1 MVGTELL
8 ETGQLSVAIERVAG
22 EVKARPT
29 DLAARTFYFELLCLN
44 GDLERAGKQ
53 LEVLAASNAEMI
65 GGAGIYLGAIQ
76 AEKERRQFFH
86 GGPRPRVL
94 DEPPYA
100 TAQLEAVAHYAA
112 GDSSSAARLLQTALE
127 QQGELR
133 GTLNGTQIDELT
145 DTNDLLGPFLEVVMD
160 GHYTW
165 IPWASLHLLSIAE
178 PKYLRDTVWAP
189 ATLALHSGAHGEVL
203 VFSLYVD
210 SHLHPDDV
218 KLGRRT
224 IWPVDAS
231 EFTLAY
237 GQKVVASGEID
248 CPLLQLRTLEVASCP

>member
-29 DLAARTFYFELLCLN
+29 DFAARTFYFELLCLN

-53 LEVLAASNAEMI
+53 LEVLGASNAEMI
-65 GGAGIYLGAIQ
+65 GGASIYLGAIQ

-100 TAQLEAVAHYAA
+100 TAQLEAVEHYAA

-165 IPWASLHLLSIAE
+165 IPWASLQLLSISE

-248 CPLLQLRTLEVASCP
+248 SPLLQLRTLEVASCP

>member
-22 EVKARPT
+22 EVKAKPA

-53 LEVLAASNAEMI
+53 LEVLAASNVEMV
-65 GGAGIYLGAIQ
+65 GGASVYLGAIQ
-76 AEKERRQFFH
+76 AEKERRRFFH

-94 DEPPYA
+94 DDPPYA
-100 TAQLEAVAHYAA
+100 NAQLEAVEHYAA
-112 GDSSSAARLLQTALE
+112 GDSGAAARSLQSALE
-127 QQGELR
+127 QQGGLH
-133 GTLNGTQIDELT
+133 GTLNGTQIDELG

-160 GHYTW
+160 GHYAW
-165 IPWASLHLLSIAE
+165 IPWASLQLLSISE
-178 PKYLRDTVWAP
+178 PKYLRDTVWTP

-210 SHLHPDDV
+210 SHLQTDDV

-248 CPLLQLRTLEVASCP
+248 CPILQLRTLEVASCP

>member
-8 ETGQLSVAIERVAG
+8 ETSQLSAAIERVAG
-22 EVKARPT
+22 EVRAKPAN
-29 DLAARTFYFELLCLN
+29 LAARTFYFELLCLN

-53 LEVLAASNAEMI
+53 LEVLAASNAEMV
-65 GGAGIYLGAIQ
+65 GGASVYLGAIQ
-76 AEKERRQFFH
+76 AEKERRHFFH

-94 DEPPYA
+94 DDPPYA
-100 TAQLEAVAHYAA
+100 NAQLEAVEHYAA
-112 GDSSSAARLLQTALE
+112 GDSATAAKSLQSALE
-127 QQGELR
+127 QQGELQ
-133 GTLNGTQIDELT
+133 GTLNGAQIDELS
-145 DTNDLLGPFLEVVMD
+145 DTNDLLGPFLEVAMD
-160 GHYTW
+160 GHYAW
-165 IPWASLHLLSIAE
+165 IPWASLQLLSISE
-178 PKYLRDTVWAP
+178 LKYLRDTVWTP

-210 SHLHPDDV
+210 SHLQPDDV

-224 IWPVDAS
+224 IWPVDAN

-248 CPLLQLRTLEVASCP
+248 CPILQLRTLEVASCP

>member
-22 EVKARPT
+22 EVKAKPT

-53 LEVLAASNAEMI
+53 LEVLGASNAEMI
-65 GGAGIYLGAIQ
+65 GGASIYLGAIQ

-100 TAQLEAVAHYAA
+100 KAQLEAVEHYAA
-112 GDSSSAARLLQTALE
+112 GDSASAARLLQTALE
-127 QQGELR
+127 RQGELR
-133 GTLNGTQIDELT
+133 GTLNGKQIDELT
-145 DTNDLLGPFLEVVMD
+145 DTNDLVGPFLEVVMD

-165 IPWASLHLLSIAE
+165 IPWGSLQLLSIAQ
-178 PKYLRDTVWAP
+178 PQYLRDTMWAP

-210 SHLHPDDV
+210 SHLQADDV

-248 CPLLQLRTLEVASCP
+248 CPLLQVRTLEVASCP

>member
-8 ETGQLSVAIERVAG
+8 QTGQLSVAIERVAG
-22 EVKARPT
+22 EVKAKPA

-53 LEVLAASNAEMI
+53 LEVLAASNVEMV
-65 GGAGIYLGAIQ
+65 GGASVYLGAIQ
-76 AEKERRQFFH
+76 AEKERRRFFH

-94 DEPPYA
+94 DDPPYA
-100 TAQLEAVAHYAA
+100 NAQLEAVEHYAA
-112 GDSSSAARLLQTALE
+112 GDSGAAARSLQSALE
-127 QQGELR
+127 QQGGLH
-133 GTLNGTQIDELT
+133 GTLNGTQIDELG

-160 GHYTW
+160 GHYAW
-165 IPWASLHLLSIAE
+165 IPWASLQLLSISE
-178 PKYLRDTVWAP
+178 PKYLRDTVWTP

-210 SHLHPDDV
+210 SHLQTDDV

-248 CPLLQLRTLEVASCP
+248 CPILQLRTLEVASCP

>member
-53 LEVLAASNAEMI
+53 LEVLGAASAEMI
-65 GGAGIYLGAIQ
+65 GGASIYLGAIQ

-94 DEPPYA
+94 DDPPYSN
-100 TAQLEAVAHYAA
+100 AQLEAVEHYAA
-112 GDSSSAARLLQTALE
+112 GDSSSAARLLQASSE
-127 QQGELR
+127 QLGELR
-133 GTLNGTQIDELT
+133 GTLNGTQIDELA

-165 IPWASLHLLSIAE
+165 IPWASVQLLSVAE
-178 PKYLRDTVWAP
+178 PRYLRDTVWAP
-189 ATLALHSGAHGEVL
+189 ATLALHSGSHGEVL
-203 VFSLYVD
+203 VFALYVD
-210 SHLHPDDV
+210 SHSHPDDV